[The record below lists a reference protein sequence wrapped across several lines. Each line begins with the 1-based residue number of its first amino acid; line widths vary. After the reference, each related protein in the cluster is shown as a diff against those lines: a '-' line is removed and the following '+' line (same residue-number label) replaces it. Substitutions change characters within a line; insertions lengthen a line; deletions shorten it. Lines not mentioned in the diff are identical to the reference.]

1 MVAFPVFILASAS
14 LLAGYATAH
23 PGESQD
29 ASHVKRELIARD
41 NAASIGA
48 RSLGACSNSAA
59 SQALK
64 ARSIKRRAKA
74 VQNIRQK
81 RGITTPAK
89 KGKRALEDLQAYEA
103 INHNMTG
110 QYSYDM
116 FTPLEEVFSAN
127 TSCILAP
134 YVTDGPYYVVG
145 EKLRSNVKD
154 TEYSEGIDLFL
165 EVQYIDV
172 NTCEAI
178 PSVAIDIWNCNATG
192 VYSGVESGQGGLN
205 TTFLRG
211 IQLTDYEGV
220 ASFETIFPGHYS
232 GRAAHTHLLAH
243 TNASVQSN
251 GTISVWGAPVAHI
264 GQLFWPEDLREEV
277 EATAPYNQNTQPLT
291 TNDGDMWSV
300 LQADES
306 FDPIPQFVYLG
317 DSIEDG
323 LFAWIQIGINGSA
336 DYTTDDYYGVAA
348 YYAEDGGH
356 STGSG
361 GGVGGAPGGPD
372 GNGTIPS
379 GFPSGSMSGPAPTAS
394 A

>member
-1 MVAFPVFILASAS
+1 MVAFSALALGTVS
-14 LLAGYATAH
+14 LLAGYAAAH
-23 PGESQD
+23 PGESHSD
-29 ASHVKRELIARD
+29 AHMKREIAARD
-41 NAASIGA
+41 NAASLGA

-64 ARSIKRRAKA
+64 ARSIKRRAEA
-74 VQNIRQK
+74 VKNIREK
-81 RGITTPAK
+81 RGIKTHAK
-89 KGKRALEDLQAYEA
+89 KGKRTLEDLQAYEA

-110 QYSYDM
+110 QISYNA

-145 EKLRSNVKD
+145 EKLRSNVKEAQFSD
-154 TEYSEGIDLFL
+154 GIDLFL

-172 NTCEAI
+172 NTCAAI
-178 PSVAIDIWNCNATG
+178 PSVAVDIWNCNATG

-220 ASFETIFPGHYS
+220 ATFETIFPGHYV
-232 GRAAHTHLLAH
+232 GRAPHTHLLAH
-243 TNASVQSN
+243 KNATVQSN
-251 GTISVWGAPVAHI
+251 GTISVWGAPVSHI
-264 GQLFWPEDLREEV
+264 GQLFYPEELRVEV
-277 EATAPYNQNTQPLT
+277 EATAPYNQNTQALT
-291 TNDGDMWSV
+291 TNDEDAWSI
-300 LQADES
+300 LQADPN

-336 DYTTDDYYGVAA
+336 DYTTDQYYGIAA
-348 YYAEDGGH
+348 YLDEEGGH
-356 STGSG
+356 ATGSG
-361 GGVGGAPGGPD
+361 GGAGAPSG
-372 GNGTIPS
+372 GNGTMPS
-379 GFPSGSMSGPAPTAS
+379 GMPSGSVSGPAPTAT